1 MPRTGRVRRRS
12 RPRSAVGRRRICT
25 TERGSGWKRP
35 GLPGRRCMCT
45 MRWGAWRPNTAPMER
60 RRRARPATWW
70 RTIWGRRGWRR
81 TRMPTSWRGTTTC
94 RLAKRSRRTR
104 RAATAC
110 GDRNGTPCTRSSPA
124 KNGRRRRGWIT
135 FGARYYGSALGRF
148 TTPDSVGDGLD
159 PVPVAWANFENP
171 QSSNLYAYVR
181 NNPVANSDPDG
192 NDCVVQTRTDYDK
205 ETVTVSSGNCD
216 NVNVEDGQ
224 TKTYIAGT
232 VDVSSIQSNGSGGIT
247 FGYTPYEG
255 GGGVADLQ
263 GDNLAG
269 TTSES
274 LWAEPQD
281 SGKYVL
287 KNVPFYAKG
296 LSCEAEQSDGNL
308 LFKRVVQHNEHST
321 YRVYARQGGSY
332 WKSEPATDKLVG
344 IDVLPKADFYKI
356 YAALSEAEQAGRL
369 IYKRVILGMQE
380 GPEL

>member
-1 MPRTGRVRRRS
+1 
-12 RPRSAVGRRRICT
+12 
-25 TERGSGWKRP
+25 
-35 GLPGRRCMCT
+35 
-45 MRWGAWRPNTAPMER
+45 
-60 RRRARPATWW
+60 
-70 RTIWGRRGWRR
+70 
-81 TRMPTSWRGTTTC
+81 MPTSWRGTTTC

-263 GDNLAG
+263 GASIPDNPNLAYYWNNNAQG
-269 TTSES
+269 Y
-274 LWAEPQD
+274 Q
-281 SGKYVL
+281 VL
-287 KNVPFYAKG
+287 RASAATVGSVKGVALFYAASTATAACA
-296 LSCEAEQSDGNL
+296 LFCVEAATALDVAQNQLALKAMAYLESNGI
-308 LFKRVVQHNEHST
+308 
-321 YRVYARQGGSY
+321 
-332 WKSEPATDKLVG
+332 PATKAAELVSKMG
-344 IDVLPKADFYKI
+344 VT
-356 YAALSEAEQAGRL
+356 AGRAG
-369 IYKRVILGMQE
+369 LGTALGQAWRQLAPKLDE
-380 GPEL
+380 ALTDYRQSQSNGH